1 MLMIRSLL
9 VSLIQP
15 INTAGDLNNIECN
28 IQLFTGIKPATL
40 MPAIIM
46 VLALSACCL
55 LIIKGCAGI
64 RQYGTEIIIISA
76 LVFLFFLCCLE
87 RR

>member
-28 IQLFTGIKPATL
+28 IQLFTGIDPATL

-46 VLALSACCL
+46 VLALSACC
-55 LIIKGCAGI
+55 C
-64 RQYGTEIIIISA
+64 
-76 LVFLFFLCCLE
+76 
-87 RR
+87 